1 MDDTGSAFMKKL
13 VVSVAVVGCIGLLAC
28 GYWLF
33 AGSSQSNEQADVSAD
48 PLIEAAALAI
58 KGISLMQ
65 GGKGFEY
72 WRLKADWAAMS
83 QSDGIIEVREPN
95 VRYTLGEGASE
106 DYVYALSEYG
116 RITDQQQV
124 LTMWGNVRL
133 TRGEDVLVGPEMT
146 YRTNERTV
154 HFSQGCTIT
163 RPTMSGTFG
172 SLLWDMNANRI
183 EGGNGVDILFE
194 VTPLAANMADTEAA
208 DVQSTEQH
216 TQE

>member
-1 MDDTGSAFMKKL
+1 MKKL
-13 VVSVAVVGCIGLLAC
+13 AVSVAVVACIGLLAG

-33 AGSSQSNEQADVSAD
+33 AGRSQSSEQADISTD

-72 WRLKADWAAMS
+72 WRLKADWAAMG

-106 DYVYALSEYG
+106 DYVYAVSEYG
-116 RITDQQQV
+116 RITEQQQV
-124 LTMWGNVRL
+124 LTMWSNVRL

-146 YRTNERTV
+146 YRTDARTV
-154 HFSQGCTIT
+154 YFPQGGIIT

-183 EGGNGVDILFE
+183 EGGSGVDILFE
-194 VTPLAANMADTEAA
+194 VETPTAHTAGVEAA
-208 DVQSTEQH
+208 DIQPTEQH